1 MQIAI
6 LKITKIIKIIIIMIG
21 QEIRILIERVSRQCC
36 LVVSIIKRKEN
47 NNNDIESNINWV
59 AFCHPGRKVVLCLT
73 VHNYFGLNVTA

>member
-1 MQIAI
+1 M
-6 LKITKIIKIIIIMIG
+6 LFRSIIIIIG
-21 QEIRILIERVSRQCC
+21 QQIPILIERLSRQCC
-36 LVVSIIKRKEN
+36 LVVSIIKGKEN